1 MRSRLCAGETG
12 GLPYA
17 ATNTPRGKC
26 GKLLEKLQEVRQY
39 FASTEIPQFTSDE
52 PLGPRFALV
61 LGQRIACRVSSTR
74 WQRATQA
81 VPRLPSPP
89 RQEAWV
95 AVNACRDRRVRS
107 VCSGCMRRR
116 SSIGIEPFSS
126 SDALCDRLLGGP
138 HRVRLEFAES
148 ARSSP
153 PTSTV
158 WPGMNVDLMLNV
170 SCCLQLPGT
179 GMDCRLGKRGKRSE
193 IRVRE
198 ISKSDDGS
206 LKKSFLA
213 CTKDNLG
220 AAVSKQEKSIIE
232 MHDRY
237 AGLNRRAPSKI
248 EEHCGDFG
256 QSDVQPTQN

>member
-1 MRSRLCAGETG
+1 MGHACLPVRDVGKTFHVAMRSAGCVPWG
-12 GLPYA
+12 WRRSAPGVFFF
-17 ATNTPRGKC
+17 KC

-39 FASTEIPQFTSDE
+39 FASTEIPQLTSDE

-116 SSIGIEPFSS
+116 SSIVIEPFS
-126 SDALCDRLLGGP
+126 CDRLLGGP

-148 ARSSP
+148 ARLSP

-179 GMDCRLGKRGKRSE
+179 GMDCRLGKRGKRSDFSQVLQGG
-193 IRVRE
+193 ILRLYKRTLTF
-198 ISKSDDGS
+198 SQ
-206 LKKSFLA
+206 
-213 CTKDNLG
+213 N
-220 AAVSKQEKSIIE
+220 
-232 MHDRY
+232 
-237 AGLNRRAPSKI
+237 KI
-248 EEHCGDFG
+248 DFS
-256 QSDVQPTQN
+256 QA